1 MSKPVI
7 AQRISAA
14 LRVIT
19 LELDAQRA
27 QVDDNHRA
35 VMAKLDAILSHM
47 PGVMQTI
54 ETHSADIESLK
65 RTRLSSVP
73 TNGKG
78 ARQ

>member
-19 LELDAQRA
+19 TELDAQRA
-27 QVDDNHRA
+27 QADENHRA

-65 RTRLSSVP
+65 RTRLASVP